1 MLRVSLSLSLLLV
14 GIGAAA
20 PVDAPRAAAAAQALL
35 AARSIPSVLETLQ
48 PLAPAP
54 DGQPALWLATFQGG
68 GFVLVRGD
76 DRLPPVAA
84 WSERS
89 GAPWPTELPA
99 LLDWLELQRLEAEWA
114 RAQSWS
120 HPEAQSAWQA
130 LESGQLAAREGET
143 VDPLLTSTWDQ
154 GWPYNQYCPADPA
167 GPGGHVWSGCV
178 ATAMAQIMNFWEWP
192 DSGAG
197 SHSYVHP
204 TYGNQSANFEAT
216 NYNWA
221 AMPDDAGTPAGALLQ
236 YHCGVAVEM
245 DYAPDGS
252 GAYVGTGWHNALL
265 ALEHHFRYPA
275 VAEFIQHTQFPGAA
289 WATRLTQEINA
300 GRPVLDSGFGSG
312 GHAFVLDGLQ
322 DGLFHLNWGW
332 SGWFN
337 GWFEIEALTPGG
349 MEFSLMQGAIVRLER
364 DTPPTVQVP
373 DQLVESG
380 QDFAPI
386 QLDACGTD
394 PQEEPDALDWWVEAP
409 LPFDT
414 EFDVATHSVRVLYP
428 TGWTG
433 SADLNFC
440 ALDPQ
445 GLYTC
450 DTARFFVVPG
460 SLVPAAVTD
469 LRLSPGPLGLRLDWT
484 APATDASGLW
494 PIQLTGFAVH
504 GLAQPWY
511 MPGPA
516 SLRATL
522 PASATNW
529 TDSPAAGPLFYRVV
543 ALGE

>member
-1 MLRVSLSLSLLLV
+1 MLRTSLSLSLLLV

-35 AARSIPSVLETLQ
+35 SARGGSVLLESLQ

-68 GFVLVRGD
+68 GFVLLRGD

-84 WSERS
+84 WSET
-89 GAPWPTELPA
+89 GAAPWPTELPA
-99 LLDWLELQRLEAEWA
+99 LLDWLELQRLDAEWA
-114 RAQSWS
+114 RAHSWS
-120 HPEAQSAWQA
+120 HPAALAAWQA
-130 LESGQLAAREGET
+130 LEAGQAAREGET

-192 DSGAG
+192 DTGAG

-204 TYGNQSANFEAT
+204 TYGSQSASFET
-216 NYNWA
+216 TTYNWA

-265 ALEHHFRYPA
+265 ALENHFRYPA

-289 WATRLTQEINA
+289 WATRLSQEINA
-300 GRPVLDSGFGSG
+300 GRPVLDSGYGSG

-349 MEFSLMQGAIVRLER
+349 MEFSIQQGAIVRLER
-364 DTPPTVQVP
+364 DTPPVVQVP

-380 QDFAPI
+380 QAFAVI

-394 PQEEPDALDWWVEAP
+394 PQEEPGALDWWVEVTP
-409 LPFDT
+409 PITT
-414 EFDVATHSVRVLYP
+414 EFNAVTRSVRVLYP
-428 TGWTG
+428 AGWTG
-433 SADLNFC
+433 AADLSFC

-445 GLYTC
+445 GLYAC
-450 DTARFFVVPG
+450 DTARFSVLPG

-469 LRLSPGPLGLRLDWT
+469 LRLSPGPLGTRLDWT
-484 APATDASGLW
+484 APVTDASGLW
-494 PIQLTGFAVH
+494 PVQVTGYAVH

-511 MPGPA
+511 QPGPT

-522 PASATNW
+522 PAGATSW

-543 ALGE
+543 VLGE